1 MNFEEV
7 KHNITEWLN
16 PILTEKDFF
25 FVDIKISAGK
35 RIEVYV
41 DADHGIH
48 IEDCAFLSRQLEK
61 NLDESG
67 IVPENYVLE
76 VSSPGMSN
84 PLKVYRQYL
93 RRIGRMLEVVK
104 TNGERIE
111 GKMLK
116 ADENGFVLQEIVVEK
131 KKKKKETTEAPI
143 APKEHYLLYS
153 DTKKVVLQ
161 FTF

>member
-1 MNFEEV
+1 MNFDEV
-7 KHNITEWLN
+7 KHKIAEWLN

-25 FVDIKISAGK
+25 LVDIKISAGK

-41 DADHGIH
+41 DADQGIH
-48 IEDCAFLSRQLEK
+48 IDDCAFLSRQLEK

-93 RRIGRMLEVVK
+93 RRIGQTLEVVK
-104 TNGERIE
+104 PNGERIE
-111 GKMLK
+111 GKLIK
-116 ADENGFVLQEIVVEK
+116 ADENGFVLQEIVLEK
-131 KKKKKETTEAPI
+131 KKKKKETQR
-143 APKEHYLLYS
+143 K
-153 DTKKVVLQ
+153 
-161 FTF
+161 